1 MSSLSCQQSPK
12 SNSNQ
17 GTTGTGG
24 FNIFIK
30 LRTGPTIQVG
40 KTIILNVEASNT
52 LNDIKAKIQ
61 DVEGIAPE
69 HQLLTF
75 QALFL
80 PDGCLTLADCDI
92 QDESTLYLH
101 EQWVI
106 TIRNISGKE
115 HAITAFH
122 ETSINF
128 IKHIISEKEG
138 LDVTKIQLLLDSVI
152 LKDWQILAA
161 FNVQRESVLTMVIT
175 EPTA

>member
-52 LNDIKAKIQ
+52 LDDVKAKIQ

-69 HQLLTF
+69 HQQLAF
-75 QALFL
+75 QALVL
-80 PDGCLTLADCDI
+80 QDGCLTLADCDI
-92 QDESTLYLH
+92 QDKSTLYLH

-115 HAITAFH
+115 HAITACH
-122 ETSINF
+122 GTCINT
-128 IKHIISEKEG
+128 IKRVISEKEG
-138 LDVTKIQLLLDSVI
+138 LDMKKIQLLLDSVI
-152 LKDWQILAA
+152 LKDWHVLADV
-161 FNVQRESVLTMVIT
+161 NVQRESTLTMVIT
-175 EPTA
+175 ETTA

>member
-17 GTTGTGG
+17 GATGTGG

-80 PDGCLTLADCDI
+80 RDGCLTLADCDI

-106 TIRNISGKE
+106 TIRSISGKE
-115 HAITAFH
+115 QAIAVFH
-122 ETSINF
+122 ETSINI